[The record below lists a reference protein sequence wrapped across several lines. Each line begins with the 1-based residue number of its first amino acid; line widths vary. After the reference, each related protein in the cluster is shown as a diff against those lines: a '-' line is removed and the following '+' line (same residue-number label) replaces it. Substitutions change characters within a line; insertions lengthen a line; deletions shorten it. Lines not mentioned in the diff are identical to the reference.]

1 MKLSFLL
8 SKYFEYRV
16 IKRFYNL
23 ILIYDYILV
32 NAILV
37 FNVNSNLLVEGATL
51 YTSEDYGTE
60 KDFEVSIRQPQK
72 TLIYTDIL
80 SGVQFYSE
88 KNIDSEKIENIGRNL
103 YRYIVDDTFTYT
115 IEELEKKK

>member
-1 MKLSFLL
+1 M
-8 SKYFEYRV
+8 
-16 IKRFYNL
+16 I
-23 ILIYDYILV
+23 ILV

-115 IEELEKKK
+115 IEELENKK